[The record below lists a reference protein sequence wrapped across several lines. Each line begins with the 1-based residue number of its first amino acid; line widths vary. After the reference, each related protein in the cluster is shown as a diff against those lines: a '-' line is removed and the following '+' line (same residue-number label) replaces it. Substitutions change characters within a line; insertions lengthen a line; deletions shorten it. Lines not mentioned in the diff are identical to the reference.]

1 MNRRKNKKL
10 YAPGT
15 LVTIKGKHCVFMSLG
30 LRNKNSLDSFNGID
44 ILTGKPVARCDG
56 QARLATKKEQRL
68 YWTYIRSLAI
78 KKETQP

>member
-1 MNRRKNKKL
+1 MKRRINKIV
-10 YAPGT
+10 YVPGT
-15 LVTIKGKHCVFMSLG
+15 LVTIKGTKCVFMSLG
-30 LRNKNSLDSFNGID
+30 LRGNGFLDSFNGINL
-44 ILTGKPVARCDG
+44 LTGNPVSRCDG